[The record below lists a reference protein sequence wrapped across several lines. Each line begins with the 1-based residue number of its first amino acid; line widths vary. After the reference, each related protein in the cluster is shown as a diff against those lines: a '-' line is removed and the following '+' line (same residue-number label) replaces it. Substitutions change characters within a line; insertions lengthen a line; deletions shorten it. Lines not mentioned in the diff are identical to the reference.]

1 MSNMISGLAGYQ
13 RANQAYK
20 AGKAAKTEKT
30 YSELKNSK
38 VNQNV
43 KTSVFKPVESGSSL
57 IPKAHE
63 KYGVTVGNVELSDAA
78 SEYYDKLKDKFG
90 DMDFILVSKDMKAQ
104 VAQNASLYGNASKP
118 VVLIDEEKLE
128 KMATDESFRKKYE
141 GIIEMSKAQLA
152 QAKNSFA
159 SSGANV
165 KNFGITVDENGNTSF
180 FATVEKKTAK
190 KTGNTMKERLEK
202 SAEKKK
208 ADKAKAKK
216 AADKKAQEARL
227 EKLKEKNKEEKDVEI
242 EDEAEAVDYE
252 DYDIEYIEFR
262 ADNMEDLI
270 RQVSD
275 WAISNTSSV
284 ITEQESYVGQNID
297 FTIG

>member
-20 AGKAAKTEKT
+20 AGKTVKTEKS
-30 YSELKNSK
+30 YSDLKSSK
-38 VNQNV
+38 ASQNI

-63 KYGVTVGNVELSDAA
+63 KYGVTVGNAELSDAA
-78 SEYYDKLKDKFG
+78 SEYYDKLKEKFG
-90 DMDFILVSKDMKAQ
+90 DMDFILVSKDMKSQ

-159 SSGANV
+159 SSGASI
-165 KNFGITVDENGNTSF
+165 KNFGISVDEKGNTSF
-180 FATVEKKTAK
+180 FATVEKKTPK
-190 KTGNTMKERLEK
+190 KTGNAMKERLDK
-202 SAEKKK
+202 AAEKKK

-216 AADKKAQEARL
+216 TADKKAQEARL
-227 EKLKEKNKEEKDVEI
+227 EKIKEKNKDAKEVDAEDEI
-242 EDEAEAVDYE
+242 EDVEYE
-252 DYDIEYIEFR
+252 DYDVEYIEFR

-297 FTIG
+297 FTVG

>member
-20 AGKAAKTEKT
+20 AGKTTKTEKT
-30 YSELKNSK
+30 YSEQKTSK
-38 VNQNV
+38 ASQNV

-63 KYGVTVGNVELSDAA
+63 KYGVTIGNAALSDAA
-78 SEYYDKLKDKFG
+78 SEYYDKLKEKFG

-104 VAQNASLYGNASKP
+104 VAQNASLYGNANKP

-128 KMATDESFRKKYE
+128 RMATDESFRKKYE

-165 KNFGITVDENGNTSF
+165 KNFGISVDENGNTSF
-180 FATVEKKTAK
+180 FATVEKKTPK
-190 KTGNTMKERLEK
+190 KTGNSMKERLDK
-202 SAEKKK
+202 AAEKKK
-208 ADKAKAKK
+208 AEKAKAKK

-227 EKLKEKNKEEKDVEI
+227 DKLKEKKEANEVEA
-242 EDEAEAVDYE
+242 EDEAIENE
-252 DYDIEYIEFR
+252 DYDVEYIEFR
-262 ADNMEDLI
+262 ASNIEDLI

-275 WAISNTSSV
+275 WAISNTSNV

-297 FTIG
+297 FTVG